1 MSENYKS
8 QLVND
13 INVYLVRLKAN
24 DIPSIGTDI
33 MVRELND
40 LGHSVTSESLIN
52 MLRNS
57 KYVSSVTSDSIEL
70 GNAPSSKSKY
80 DDSSREAVKRLANKA
95 TDRRMN

>member
-1 MSENYKS
+1 MKISTLLSENYKS

-33 MVRELND
+33 MARELND
-40 LGHSVTSESLIN
+40 LGHSVTAQSVVD

-57 KYVSSVTSDSIEL
+57 KYVSNVTIDSIEL
-70 GNAPSSKSKY
+70 GNAPKSSV
-80 DDSSREAVKRLANKA
+80 DDSREIVKKLAKKA
-95 TDRRMN
+95 TNV